1 MSISKIEKDI
11 QEIKKE
17 FSEISPGT
25 TTKAESVQ
33 EKKASHSII
42 VWAVVIVIIIA
53 LLVLAIF
60 LL

>member
-25 TTKAESVQ
+25 TTIAESVK

-42 VWAVVIVIIIA
+42 VWAAVIVIIIA

>member
-1 MSISKIEKDI
+1 MSISKIEKNI

-17 FSEISPGT
+17 FSEISLGT
-25 TTKAESVQ
+25 TTKAEPVQ
-33 EKKASHSII
+33 KKKSSHSFII
-42 VWAVVIVIIIA
+42 WAAVVVIIIE